1 MSLRFKRSDPTPP
14 EIILVPFIDILLVVL
29 IFMAVS
35 TTFSRYAELQVQLPQ
50 AQGLAASESPKTL
63 WVQINAQGQVFLDR
77 EALGRVSAGDLAK
90 RLKSRATDPEALPT
104 VVIGA
109 DGRTPHQSVVAVME
123 AARMAGLNKITFMS
137 QAPGGKP

>member
-1 MSLRFKRSDPTPP
+1 MSLRFKRPDPTPP

-50 AQGLAASESPKTL
+50 AQGLAANETPKSL
-63 WVQINAQGQVFLDR
+63 WIQINAQGQVFLER
-77 EALGRVSAGDLAK
+77 EPLGRISAQDLAK
-90 RLKSRATDPEALPT
+90 RLRTHAQPPDALPT

-123 AARMAGLNKITFMS
+123 AARMAGLSKITFMS
-137 QAPGGKP
+137 HAPGKQP

>member
-1 MSLRFKRSDPTPP
+1 MSLRFRRSDPTPP

-50 AQGLAASESPKTL
+50 AQGLAASETTQTL

-77 EALGRVSAGDLAK
+77 EALGRVAATDLAK
-90 RLKSRATDPEALPT
+90 RLKLRASDPEAMPT

-109 DGRTPHQSVVAVME
+109 DGRTPHQSVVSVME